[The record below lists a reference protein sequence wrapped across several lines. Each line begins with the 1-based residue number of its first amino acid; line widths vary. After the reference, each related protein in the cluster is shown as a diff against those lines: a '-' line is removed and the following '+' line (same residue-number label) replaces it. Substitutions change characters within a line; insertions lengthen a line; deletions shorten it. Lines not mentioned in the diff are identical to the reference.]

1 MPNKSGTPRILPFEG
16 VLRNRTNVRQPSS
29 HKPCFTFLFELTS
42 KKWWFDVEIE
52 EISFLKVNEFSYHLS
67 SVNIVVRYAWNP
79 YLSDNEIILSIEMEN
94 KLRFLMLKYLGDRRL
109 RILPYKIFN
118 TLHLYLADLRPAIVT
133 KIVRFIWILNSTI
146 THLKDSAWND
156 EARDL
161 SPDWSINMTYKSSRS
176 YVVKIFGPRPSM
188 HVIGFQRPC
197 NMKCKRCIIDWAR
210 LQVHFL
216 LNQSLLSK
224 VSVTFQNL
232 KHWKNK
238 NLDNL
243 CFSSVSFSQDSKI
256 SNLKK

>member
-1 MPNKSGTPRILPFEG
+1 
-16 VLRNRTNVRQPSS
+16 
-29 HKPCFTFLFELTS
+29 
-42 KKWWFDVEIE
+42 
-52 EISFLKVNEFSYHLS
+52 
-67 SVNIVVRYAWNP
+67 
-79 YLSDNEIILSIEMEN
+79 MEN

-176 YVVKIFGPRPSM
+176 YVVKIFGTRSSM
-188 HVIGFQRPC
+188 HVIRFQRPF

-243 CFSSVSFSQDSKI
+243 CFSSVSFSQDFQTWKNKKI
-256 SNLKK
+256 QKFHNFQNFHNRRILTLGLPLMPKSGNRMWTRSNRIKKRMDPRGYLL